1 MAKRISLREFQE
13 SLVRRLAEAQ
23 SGDRRALL
31 GLQAG
36 NDNWLIDLADSGE
49 ILPVPPLSPVPL
61 TRPWFSGVA
70 NVRGTL
76 FGVVDFS
83 AFQQGPPIAP
93 AGHARLLLIGAK
105 HGINSAILVSR
116 ALGLRSKEDFEADP
130 GEADP
135 RPWVAQRL
143 RDNQNRLWLKLDTPK
158 LLAYPGFLDAGIE

>member
-23 SGDRRALL
+23 AGDRRALL

-36 NDNWLIDLADSGE
+36 SENWLIDLTDSGE

-83 AFQQGPPIAP
+83 AFQQGAPISRQAMRAWCWSAP
-93 AGHARLLLIGAK
+93 SMASTVQSWSPARWACAAGKTSKQTRARPTPAPGSP
-105 HGINSAILVSR
+105 SACATTR
-116 ALGLRSKEDFEADP
+116 TGC
-130 GEADP
+130 G
-135 RPWVAQRL
+135 
-143 RDNQNRLWLKLDTPK
+143 
-158 LLAYPGFLDAGIE
+158 